1 MAVKLKLKISLI
13 AKLKLKGRMV
23 VKLNLKGS
31 IVATQGILPGPDT
44 RRMVAKRKRKGNI
57 VPNTKLLVQIC
68 CLY

>member
-1 MAVKLKLKISLI
+1 MVVKLKLKISMI
-13 AKLKLKGRMV
+13 A
-23 VKLNLKGS
+23 KLNLKGS

-57 VPNTKLLVQIC
+57 VANTKLLVQIC